1 VNSLRDFWS
10 KQYSR
15 PEELPKSDPVVLW
28 SDFYLSRNLL
38 DLPFPERLSSAERR
52 EMSEKVAM
60 GIRKIPA
67 FRRSFS
73 WDLGTLSEDE
83 RLALQEWG
91 YISPLDAA
99 RYEGSCLWLKDDGL
113 ASVWTRGHSHLCWHA
128 SRAGLCL
135 DVLWKSLSRW
145 ASALKDFDYAFSPDY
160 GYLAADLE
168 EWGSGLRASVVL
180 YIPAI
185 VENGLYDQTAVA
197 LRSLGLKWRA
207 EYEYV
212 ALNLLPIVRIFHDDS
227 SKSSPEEIL
236 CILKEAVLLVADREH
251 SERNYLLQRQ
261 RSKIWDQ
268 VNRSWGTL
276 LFCQLLSSS
285 EALYYLFHLRL
296 GVNFGWL
303 PKEYASMIDVHVRRL
318 LSASFR
324 IYRGIE
330 ASQKDRED
338 TDRAR
343 YVKEFIALG
352 KGPSATI
359 DHGL

>member
-1 VNSLRDFWS
+1 
-10 KQYSR
+10 
-15 PEELPKSDPVVLW
+15 
-28 SDFYLSRNLL
+28 
-38 DLPFPERLSSAERR
+38 
-52 EMSEKVAM
+52 MSEKVAM
-60 GIRKIPA
+60 GIRKMPA
-67 FRRSFS
+67 FRKSLFL
-73 WDLGTLSEDE
+73 DLGILSEDE

-91 YISPLDAA
+91 YISSLDVA

-113 ASVWTRGHSHLCWHA
+113 ASIWTGGHHHLCWHA

-145 ASALKDFDYAFSPDY
+145 ASSLKDLDYAFSPIY

-168 EWGSGLRASVVL
+168 EWGHGLCASAVL

-185 VENGLYDQTAVA
+185 VENGLYEQTVMA

-212 ALNLLPIVRIFHDDS
+212 ALNLLPVVRIFYDDS
-227 SKSSPEEIL
+227 LKCSPKEAL
-236 CILKEAVLLVADREH
+236 RILKEAVLLVADREH
-251 SERNYLLQRQ
+251 NERNYFLQKQ
-261 RSKIWDQ
+261 KLKILDR
-268 VNRSWGTL
+268 VNRSWGML
-276 LFCQLLSSS
+276 LFCQLLSSP
-285 EALYYLFHLRL
+285 EALYYLFNLRL

-303 PKEYASMIDVHVRRL
+303 SEEYASKIDHQARRL

-330 ASQKDRED
+330 ASQRERED
-338 TDRAR
+338 ADRAR

-352 KGPSATI
+352 KGPLAII
-359 DHGL
+359 DHDL